1 MRIAPKLPNETARL
15 AAVHRSGML
24 DTLPERPFDDV
35 TALVAQICGTPI
47 ALISLIDADRQWFK
61 SRIGFDVA
69 ETGRDIAF
77 CAHAINVPDQ
87 VLVVGDTHKDDRFRD
102 NPLVTSPPSIR
113 FYAGAPIVTADGF
126 ALGTVCALD
135 SQPRQLTEKQI
146 ESLRALSRLVG
157 DLLEHAQL
165 GRQQLAQAANNG
177 RKQLENLLALT
188 MDGLD
193 LKAFIDRDFTYKY
206 VNQTYLDYWN
216 KRADQVEGK
225 LVASVVGEEVF
236 AEIQPLMARAL
247 AGESVSYF
255 ARFDYPVKGRRH
267 MQASYL
273 PARDAAGAILG
284 LVIRV
289 HDLQDMK
296 DSEEKLR
303 ATVSLLE
310 EKNLVQQRFIHI
322 LSHDLREPVNT
333 IVNFASLLA
342 ADHAAAL
349 PDKAQQYLRYVTNGG
364 ERMKEL
370 LDDLLNYVH
379 IDHAQP
385 ELRPIELDRV
395 MIGVGEDLADAIARK
410 MASVEWDALP
420 VISGERSL
428 IRILMQNLV
437 ANAIKFSRPSV
448 APIVRVSAV
457 DTGDFWE
464 LRIQDNGIG
473 IPQAKLE
480 KVFELF
486 QRLNTRKEF
495 DGTGL
500 GLATCRKIVE
510 LHNGRIWVTS
520 ELGKGSCFHVT
531 LPKINMHPG
540 QKTA

>member
-15 AAVHRSGML
+15 AAVHRYGML
-24 DTLPERPFDDV
+24 DTLPERAFDDI

-61 SRIGFDVA
+61 SRIGLDVA

-87 VLVVGDTHKDDRFRD
+87 VLVVADMHKDDRFRD

-146 ESLRALSRLVG
+146 GSLRMLSRLVG

-165 GRQQLAQAANNG
+165 SRQQVAQAANNG

-216 KRADQVEGK
+216 RRADQVEGK
-225 LVASVVGEEVF
+225 LVASVVSEEVF
-236 AEIQPLMARAL
+236 AEIQPLMVRAL

-273 PARDAAGAILG
+273 PARDAAGAIIG

-303 ATVSLLE
+303 TTVSLLE

-342 ADHAAAL
+342 TDYATAL
-349 PDKAQQYLRYVTNGG
+349 PDKARQYLRYVANGG

-379 IDHAQP
+379 IDHAPP

-395 MIGVGEDLADAIARK
+395 MIGVGEDLADSIARK

-437 ANAIKFSRPSV
+437 ANAIKFSRPSM
-448 APIVRVSAV
+448 APEVRVFAA
-457 DTGDFWE
+457 DTGNFWE
-464 LRIQDNGIG
+464 LCVQDNGIG

-480 KVFELF
+480 KVFDLF
-486 QRLNTRKEF
+486 QRLNARKEF

-510 LHNGRIWVTS
+510 LHNGRIWATS